1 MTAFSLA
8 VLLTSL
14 GAGAVGAV
22 LGLGGG
28 ILLVPILTVFFGV
41 VVLSM
46 LLISLLLA
54 GGAG

>member
-1 MTAFSLA
+1 
-8 VLLTSL
+8 
-14 GAGAVGAV
+14 
-22 LGLGGG
+22 
-28 ILLVPILTVFFGV
+28 VPILTVFFGV